1 MATPLELSTR
11 RGPDGIPVVNAVGE
25 IDMSNAEV
33 FRAAL
38 AAAAD
43 GGEFVV
49 DLTRVEYLDS
59 AGIHALY
66 AVGPRV
72 RLIATA
78 LLSPV
83 LDICGL
89 SGITSVRE
97 G

>member
-11 RGPDGIPVVNAVGE
+11 RGPDGIPVVSAIGE

-43 GGEFVV
+43 GGQCVV

-66 AVGPRV
+66 AVAPRV
-72 RLIATA
+72 QLIATA
-78 LLSPV
+78 LLWPV
-83 LDICGL
+83 LDISGL

>member
-1 MATPLELSTR
+1 
-11 RGPDGIPVVNAVGE
+11 
-25 IDMSNAEV
+25 
-33 FRAAL
+33 
-38 AAAAD
+38 
-43 GGEFVV
+43 
-49 DLTRVEYLDS
+49 
-59 AGIHALY
+59 LY
-66 AVGPRV
+66 AVAPRV